1 MNPQSNKPQQVKKSS
16 SNVLITG
23 LFVSIGLIC
32 FLLIIVL
39 STRVY
44 LLQEIKSDELKNQI
58 NVLQKQIADLQ
69 KPEEEKIPFTEL
81 LIDES
86 ENITENQD
94 EFLVVKVS
102 GEISWSVPIEISSL
116 NIFKEIDGLSREG
129 GAKYY
134 KVGEFAGEYPKKGE
148 VILVSAGF
156 NGPAFY
162 PGFYRFIKDSKTGRM
177 IFLEKYSDE
186 LYDGDGFDR
195 TEFSIDKDYIISSL
209 EFPELFIGPNSRQVL
224 TLHQGVNVIFDSEN
238 LKKVFTDK
246 NLGDV
251 YTTANYSSSNVDVFS
266 RNGFYIKAKDGAV
279 RVYSLKADFVA
290 ENNVPEITWNNG
302 TKNTGGYTFTDVT
315 GCGSSNYISVVSKNV
330 INISN
335 DLKAAGRNSMG
346 DIIYEFKDV
355 NHKVLKDYYEK
366 IKDWSASDGISYEE
380 FAKGHSLFF
389 WIDPFDRLVKFESN
403 KFVSPAECAKPV
415 IYLYPEKASEISVK
429 VEPKGGMSY
438 SDPDYNNGWIVKSD
452 SFSNLTD
459 LSSGKSYPYL
469 FWEGRGGIYEQPQ
482 KGFTVAKENV
492 HNFLVEKLGKLGLNE
507 KEIADFVEFWE
518 PKMNEAPYYFVTFL
532 GNREMN
538 QIAPL
543 DITPKP
549 DTVIRVLMDFS
560 PLNEKVDF
568 EGFEIKTPE
577 RKGFTIVEWGG
588 VLR

>member
-1 MNPQSNKPQQVKKSS
+1 M
-16 SNVLITG
+16 
-23 LFVSIGLIC
+23 
-32 FLLIIVL
+32 
-39 STRVY
+39 
-44 LLQEIKSDELKNQI
+44 
-58 NVLQKQIADLQ
+58 
-69 KPEEEKIPFTEL
+69 
-81 LIDES
+81 
-86 ENITENQD
+86 
-94 EFLVVKVS
+94 
-102 GEISWSVPIEISSL
+102 
-116 NIFKEIDGLSREG
+116 
-129 GAKYY
+129 
-134 KVGEFAGEYPKKGE
+134 
-148 VILVSAGF
+148 
-156 NGPAFY
+156 
-162 PGFYRFIKDSKTGRM
+162 
-177 IFLEKYSDE
+177 
-186 LYDGDGFDR
+186 
-195 TEFSIDKDYIISSL
+195 IDKDYIISSL

>member
-1 MNPQSNKPQQVKKSS
+1 MNPQNNKPQQVKKSS